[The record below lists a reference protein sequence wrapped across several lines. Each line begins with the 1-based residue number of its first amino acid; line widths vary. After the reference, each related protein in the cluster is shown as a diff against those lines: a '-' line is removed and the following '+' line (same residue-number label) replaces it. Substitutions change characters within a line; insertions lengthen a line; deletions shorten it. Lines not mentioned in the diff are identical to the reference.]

1 MNKKKKILFLLAT
14 KLAWLVILFFGK
26 ICRVRVKYRH
36 RWDRAIAENRGVIAV
51 LWHGK
56 MLIPIYIHRY
66 QGITAMV
73 SEHHDGEM
81 IAQTVHKLG
90 YQTVRGSSTRGGSR
104 AFRQM
109 LSLLKKGKTCTVLP
123 DGPKGPRHHVKP
135 GVIALAQRS
144 GACIIPLTF
153 SARKK
158 ICLTS
163 WDRFTLF
170 WPFSRVCLLYG
181 KPMVIPPKI
190 PISELEPYRL
200 DVENALKALDREA
213 DEYFQ

>member
-1 MNKKKKILFLLAT
+1 MNKKILFLLAT
-14 KLAWLVILFFGK
+14 NLAWLVILFFGK
-26 ICRVRVKYRH
+26 VCRMHVKHRH
-36 RWDRAIAENRGVIAV
+36 RWDRAIAEKRGVIAI

-66 QGITAMV
+66 QGIAAMV

-90 YQTVRGSSTRGGSR
+90 YETVRGSSTRGGSR

-123 DGPKGPRHHVKP
+123 DGPKGPRHHVKL

-181 KPMVIPPKI
+181 RPMVIPPKI
-190 PISELEPYRL
+190 PISELESYRL
-200 DVENALKALDREA
+200 EVENALKALDREA